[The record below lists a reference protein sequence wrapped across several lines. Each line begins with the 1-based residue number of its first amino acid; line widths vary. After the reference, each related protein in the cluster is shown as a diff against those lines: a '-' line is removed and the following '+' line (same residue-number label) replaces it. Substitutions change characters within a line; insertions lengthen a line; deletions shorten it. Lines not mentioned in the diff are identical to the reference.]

1 MVGPDPTP
9 PKTVLPDS
17 WHTDLVDGLD
27 DDTWS
32 PHAWWRTFQDPLLD
46 ELIAAAERNNLDL
59 RIAESRIREAR
70 AAYGVAAADLF
81 PQFNLEAESYFRDGT
96 PSNVQSVGTDEEY
109 YTGSLDLGWEID
121 LWGRV
126 RRSMQSAEYQVL
138 AQIEDLRDAMVSVR
152 AEVARSYLE
161 ARSLQGQRAAI
172 LTEAETRRKTLDLV
186 MDQFRVGVTNELEV
200 AQAEAQLADA
210 LALLPSYEEEIADAV
225 NRISILL
232 GSSPGPLRDRI
243 RESFDPDQPV
253 PMPSERIAVGIP
265 ADTIRRR
272 PDVRAAE
279 RLLMSAAAEVGVAEA
294 ALYPTLR
301 INGQGGFSSTRFRE
315 WLDVNNLGGLIEIE
329 VSWPIF
335 TAGRL
340 RSVVKARS
348 EMAEQALLTYEQ
360 TVLSA
365 IGEVENAIVAYAA
378 TIDERDRLRR
388 AVDAYGEAE
397 RLAVARYEAGR
408 DDLESLLTIERLAL
422 EAVQKLAQ
430 AEGQVAS
437 NVVGLYKALGGAW
450 EIREDPS
457 RSFVDAPNSE
467 EERG

>member
-1 MVGPDPTP
+1 
-9 PKTVLPDS
+9 
-17 WHTDLVDGLD
+17 
-27 DDTWS
+27 
-32 PHAWWRTFQDPLLD
+32 
-46 ELIAAAERNNLDL
+46 
-59 RIAESRIREAR
+59 
-70 AAYGVAAADLF
+70 
-81 PQFNLEAESYFRDGT
+81 
-96 PSNVQSVGTDEEY
+96 
-109 YTGSLDLGWEID
+109 
-121 LWGRV
+121 
-126 RRSMQSAEYQVL
+126 
-138 AQIEDLRDAMVSVR
+138 
-152 AEVARSYLE
+152 
-161 ARSLQGQRAAI
+161 
-172 LTEAETRRKTLDLV
+172 
-186 MDQFRVGVTNELEV
+186 
-200 AQAEAQLADA
+200 
-210 LALLPSYEEEIADAV
+210 
-225 NRISILL
+225 
-232 GSSPGPLRDRI
+232 
-243 RESFDPDQPV
+243 
-253 PMPSERIAVGIP
+253 
-265 ADTIRRR
+265 
-272 PDVRAAE
+272 
-279 RLLMSAAAEVGVAEA
+279 MSAAAEVGVAEA